1 MNYLSPSEYEQYGI
15 ESATPEA
22 WVGAASKLIDSHCRR
37 TSLALAE
44 YTERMRLRPGAQA
57 VRVSYLPLAAEN
69 AIIAARGRFTQPR
82 KGEYANADL
91 VHDVARAFS
100 LPGAWSQLDVSQFD
114 YDPLIGEVFLP
125 AYALGIPFNEVEITY
140 SAGNATIPDEI
151 KFACAQIVKNA
162 QATPGLNVRSG
173 KVDTMKLDYFA
184 DSLLD
189 SSVQK
194 MLAPYMASKVA

>member
-1 MNYLSPSEYEQYGI
+1 MNYLSPTEYEQYGI
-15 ESATPEA
+15 ESTTPEA
-22 WVGAASKLIDSHCRR
+22 WIGAASKLMDGHCRR
-37 TSLALAE
+37 ASLALAE
-44 YTERMRLRPGAQA
+44 YTERLRVRPGAQS
-57 VRVSYLPLAAEN
+57 VRVSYLPLAPTN
-69 AIIAARGRFTQPR
+69 AIISARGRYAQPR

-91 VHDVARAFS
+91 VNDVARAFA
-100 LPGAWSQLDVSQFD
+100 LPGSWSPLDVTQFD
-114 YDPLIGEVFLP
+114 YDGLTGEIALP
-125 AYALGIPFNEVEITY
+125 SYALGIPFNEVEITY

-162 QATPGLNVRSG
+162 QATPGLNVKSG

-194 MLAPYMASKVA
+194 MLAPYVAQKVA

>member
-1 MNYLSPSEYEQYGI
+1 MNYLSPTEYEQYGI
-15 ESATPEA
+15 ESTTPEA
-22 WVGAASKLIDSHCRR
+22 WIGAASKLIDAHCRR
-37 TSLALAE
+37 ASLALAE
-44 YTERMRLRPGAQA
+44 YTERLRVRPGAQA
-57 VRVSYLPLAAEN
+57 VRVSYLPLAATD
-69 AIIAARGRFTQPR
+69 AIIAARGRYAQPR

-91 VHDVARAFS
+91 VNDVARAFGLAGS
-100 LPGAWSQLDVSQFD
+100 WSPLYVTQFD
-114 YDPLIGEVFLP
+114 YDTLTGEISLP
-125 AYALGIPFNEVEITY
+125 SYALGIPFNEVEITY
-140 SAGNATIPDEI
+140 SAGNAEIPDEI

-194 MLAPYMASKVA
+194 MLAPYVAQKVA